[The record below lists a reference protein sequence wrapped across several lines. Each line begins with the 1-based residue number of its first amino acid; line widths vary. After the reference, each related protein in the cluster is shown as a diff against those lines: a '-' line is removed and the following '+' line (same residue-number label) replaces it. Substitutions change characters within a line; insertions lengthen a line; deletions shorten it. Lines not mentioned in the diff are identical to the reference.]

1 MQNRIILSLLI
12 VFLLLAVCACS
23 SSRTESAA
31 EIQHETKATKPLE
44 KFDSAVGRNNN
55 NDSAAQKSDVNDMED
70 LEMKHWK
77 YNRDLQAAR
86 EAGQQISKSQSDA
99 VPAGQNSSDIN
110 DNNSMVQKN
119 YLSGTGDYKPAKI
132 SFITEDD
139 IKKFA
144 GILIEL
150 GYLNVSNSNDEQSF
164 KKALSLFQADQGLQ
178 SSGQLD
184 AETIKHLDAKTNR

>member
-1 MQNRIILSLLI
+1 MQNRIILCLFI
-12 VFLLLAVCACS
+12 IFLLLTVCACS
-23 SSRTESAA
+23 LPGTEPAA
-31 EIQHETKATKPLE
+31 EIQHDTQASKPLE
-44 KFDSAVGRNNN
+44 NFDSAVGRTNS
-55 NDSAAQKSDVNDMED
+55 NDTADKKSDLKDMED

-86 EAGQQISKSQSDA
+86 EASQQMSESQPDA

-110 DNNSMVQKN
+110 NNNSMVQKD

-132 SFITEDD
+132 SFITEED

-144 GILIEL
+144 NILIDL
-150 GYLNVSNSNDEQSF
+150 GYLNESNSNDEQSF
-164 KKALSLFQADQGLQ
+164 KKALSLFQADQGLK